1 MLSKTAR
8 QEIVRKLEGKVGFPI
23 WEQDLT
29 QATRQAITNLAMVQR
44 HLFVM
49 TELLRGEKS
58 RIERSRILT
67 IASKFGRDSEK
78 GEKVQLLTEIGK
90 LQTEIDAKISD
101 LSKLILSEADAR
113 RTGVPPPE
121 YKGSLEIIQLKCPQC
136 GAALPM
142 PTGSIM
148 QCQYCKAT
156 LSVEEVSTQIKSMI
170 QSI

>member
-8 QEIVRKLEGKVGFPI
+8 REIVRRLEVKVGFPI

-29 QATRQAITNLAMVQR
+29 QATRQAITNLATVQR
-44 HLFVM
+44 HLFII

-58 RIERSRILT
+58 RVERSTILT
-67 IASKFGRDSEK
+67 IASKLGRDSEK
-78 GEKVQLLTEIGK
+78 GEKAQLLVEIGT
-90 LQTEIDAKISD
+90 LQTEIDSKVTD
-101 LSKLILSEADAR
+101 LSKQILSEADAR

-121 YKGSLEIIQLKCPQC
+121 YKGGLDVVQLKCPQC

-142 PTGSIM
+142 PTSSII
-148 QCQYCKAT
+148 QCQYCKST
-156 LSVEEVSTQIKSMI
+156 LSVKDVSTQIKSMI